1 MSAPSD
7 KMVDRKLEMRMSEKR
22 AELVARVLSVET
34 DLDPWSAA
42 QQGRGDS

>member
-1 MSAPSD
+1 MSTPSN
-7 KMVDRKLEMRMSEKR
+7 KMASWNIEMRMSEKR

-34 DLDPWSAA
+34 DLDPCSVA